1 MRGPTHPVEAWSAHD
16 AEWASYGPAALRERD
31 FLNWV
36 IQTAEAFNW
45 VVKHVPAPMVA
56 AGDNWRPYKKAA
68 GLPDLFLLH
77 ADPPRM
83 VIAEVKG
90 TGGKLSDAQREFL
103 TLARDASEEHFKLC
117 ESIEPRRVGVYVF
130 EPGMEEAITQLLRTR
145 VLT

>member
-1 MRGPTHPVEAWSAHD
+1 MTKAQD
-16 AEWASYGPAALRERD
+16 INERD

-36 IQTAEAFNW
+36 MGTAQRHGW
-45 VVKHVPAPMVA
+45 LVKHVPAPMVA
-56 AGDNWRPYKKAA
+56 SGNQWRPYRKAA

-90 TGGKLSDAQREFL
+90 SGGKLTKLQQEFL
-103 TLARDASEEHFKLC
+103 QMAKAVADMEDEFQLVR
-117 ESIEPRRVGVYVF
+117 SIAAKRLGVYVF
-130 EPGMEEAITQLLRTR
+130 QPGMEQAIEQLLRTR

>member
-1 MRGPTHPVEAWSAHD
+1 M
-16 AEWASYGPAALRERD
+16 RERD

-36 IQTAEAFNW
+36 IQTAEMFGW
-45 VVKHVPAPMVA
+45 LVKHVPAPMVA

-77 ADPPRM
+77 DDPPRM

-90 TGGKLSDAQREFL
+90 TGGRLSDAQREFL
-103 TLARDASEEHFKLC
+103 RMARDVAEHGCDVPTPQEVRMKLL
-117 ESIEPRRVGVYVF
+117 GVYVF